1 MKNKF
6 FAYRNISQKD
16 VKYKI
21 NIKELSL
28 LNEEEVQELPLDF
41 IAILN
46 SSHLKYLG
54 YDFVSKLTAQ
64 QLGTIVSSRL
74 CVLPIEDLKKL
85 YTKFKKDKT
94 KTFEIKKV
102 NINNQIETIEL
113 NTGVI
118 SKKINKA
125 IQLNKNR
132 HKFTE
137 DGLKLDLAKE
147 SFTINEVADYF
158 RYPHLYNK
166 KIIMDLFKDS
176 ESISNAELLAVVNK
190 LYNGEQK
197 FTELPRLYSLRDLE
211 VIYHVSYRIIYNKIH
226 HLGLPIV
233 SFKEKNGKP
242 LVTDE
247 VKDKIFEIKQ
257 IA

>member
-16 VKYKI
+16 VNYKI
-21 NIKELSL
+21 NIKELAL
-28 LNEEEVQELPLDF
+28 LNEKEIKELPLDF

-46 SSHLKYLG
+46 SSHIKYLG
-54 YDFVSKLTAQ
+54 YEFVSKLSAQ
-64 QLGTIVSSRL
+64 QLGTIVPSRL
-74 CVLPIEDLKKL
+74 CILPIQDLKNL
-85 YTKFKKDKT
+85 YAKFKKDKT
-94 KTFEIKKV
+94 KTFEIKIAK
-102 NINNQIETIEL
+102 INNQFETIQL

-118 SKKINKA
+118 SSKIKKA

-132 HKFTE
+132 QKFTE
-137 DGLKLDLAKE
+137 NGLKLDLTKD

-166 KIIMDLFKDS
+166 KIIMDLFNDS
-176 ESISNAELLAVVNK
+176 ETISNDELLSVVNK

-197 FTELPRLYSLRDLE
+197 FNELPRLYSLRDLE
-211 VIYHVSYRIIYNKIH
+211 IIYQVSYKSIYHKLRQHK
-226 HLGLPIV
+226 LPFV

-242 LVTDE
+242 LVTDD
-247 VKDKIFEIKQ
+247 VKEKIFEIKQ